1 MISDQG
7 KPGKPGHQNIG
18 RGSCQ
23 SMYSIYGTTNVLG
36 LLLSIVLSLSKLPHH
51 SLEAGEALAPLVLL
65 LELVD
70 LVRDRIRVG
79 VWA

>member
-1 MISDQG
+1 MC
-7 KPGKPGHQNIG
+7 
-18 RGSCQ
+18 R
-23 SMYSIYGTTNVLG
+23 
-36 LLLSIVLSLSKLPHH
+36 LLSFNKLPHY

-65 LELVD
+65 LELAD

>member
-1 MISDQG
+1 M
-7 KPGKPGHQNIG
+7 
-18 RGSCQ
+18 
-23 SMYSIYGTTNVLG
+23 
-36 LLLSIVLSLSKLPHH
+36 SIVLSLSKLPHH